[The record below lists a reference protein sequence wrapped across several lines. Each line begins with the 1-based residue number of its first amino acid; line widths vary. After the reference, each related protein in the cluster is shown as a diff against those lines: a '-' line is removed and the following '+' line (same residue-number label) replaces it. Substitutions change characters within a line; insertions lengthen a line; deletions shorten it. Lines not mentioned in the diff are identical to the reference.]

1 MQEKRCQIPVES
13 FANLEQGYKELRGSH
28 SSNISRYFWYTAFKG
43 FGFGLIMAIWVIYL
57 QQRRGLSLAQA
68 TIVDVTFWI
77 AATLGEVPTGVVA
90 DTFGRKTSLTAG
102 AALLSVGTLAWAFAP
117 TMLLIMLAY
126 AAMAIGTTF
135 LSGAEEALFYESLQ
149 STGRAEEYTRLVGR
163 AGAIMLGAT
172 AIGNLASGL
181 LATVDLILPFLV
193 AGLSLLIMLGLVLT
207 LKETNASEEFDGQ
220 RPKSYSQILRE
231 AIVAMRVRPALRYP
245 MLYLALV
252 PLAAVIMETFFVQ
265 PQALSLGVPL
275 AGVGVIVMVL
285 QLTNM
290 AGSTWSD
297 RIKAQLGE
305 RRILYSAPLLIISSL
320 ILLAAFQRVPALLF
334 IAVIGFVTAALRP
347 LVLSRIQNE
356 VPNDIRATML
366 SMQSLM
372 FTMLVAISE
381 PTLGSIADKSGL
393 PTAYLGLAGGLS
405 ILILFLFWKGRR
417 CFSQAAT
424 ST

>member
-1 MQEKRCQIPVES
+1 
-13 FANLEQGYKELRGSH
+13 
-28 SSNISRYFWYTAFKG
+28 
-43 FGFGLIMAIWVIYL
+43 MAIWVIYL

-117 TMLLIMLAY
+117 TVLLIMLAY

-135 LSGAEEALFYESLQ
+135 LSGAEEAFFYESLQ
-149 STGRAEEYTRLVGR
+149 RTGRAGEYTRLVGR

-172 AIGNLASGL
+172 ALGNLASGF

-193 AGLSLLIMLGLVLT
+193 AGLSLLTMLGLVLT
-207 LKETNASEEFDGQ
+207 FKETNAKQEFDGQ
-220 RPKSYSQILRE
+220 VRKSYSQILRE

-275 AGVGVIVMVL
+275 AGVGVIVMAM

-297 RIKAQLGE
+297 RIKAQFSE
-305 RRILYSAPLLIISSL
+305 RRILYFAPVLIVSSL
-320 ILLAAFQRVPALLF
+320 MLLAAFQRVPALLF

-347 LVLSRIQNE
+347 LVLNSIQNE
-356 VPNDIRATML
+356 VPNDIRATIL

-372 FTMLVAISE
+372 FTILVASSE
-381 PTLGSIADKSGL
+381 PILGSIADKSGL
-393 PTAYLGLAGGLS
+393 PNAYLVLAGGLS
-405 ILILFLFWKGRR
+405 ILILFLLWKGRR
-417 CFSQAAT
+417 CFPPGPASA
-424 ST
+424 